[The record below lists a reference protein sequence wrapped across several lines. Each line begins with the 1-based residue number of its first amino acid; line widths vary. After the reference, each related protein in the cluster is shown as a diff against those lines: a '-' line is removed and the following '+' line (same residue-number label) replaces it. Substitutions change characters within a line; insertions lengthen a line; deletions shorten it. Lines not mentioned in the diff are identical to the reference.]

1 MNGEMKCPDCENG
14 YVDRT
19 CGFCNG
25 SGEGMA
31 DGSVCQF
38 CKGGSYKEQCE
49 RCDGTGELD
58 EEQEWDNLIMDLEM
72 VRNGLRKLRK
82 ELK

>member
-1 MNGEMKCPDCENG
+1 
-14 YVDRT
+14 
-19 CGFCNG
+19 
-25 SGEGMA
+25 MA